1 MRTLE
6 EMRIERTGPA
16 KPLTPRV
23 ERFLIERLGGVSLDD
38 IQSAET
44 LRADYSCLRGLLA
57 IEVKSL
63 EDSPNARMD
72 NLFNELRERP
82 DWPMFLGSAPIESF
96 IKNVD
101 DPETVRRDVIGRIGR
116 GVINPLKKA
125 NRQLEAHAVNM
136 SRSRVVRALFLINED
151 QEIYDPHTV
160 SYILWHAVRREKN
173 CVPLYEHVD
182 AIIYFTERHATVR
195 GDKVV
200 FPLLTVEGAGVY
212 DAPWKADIIQ
222 LIMDRWSAYT
232 YGATCAF
239 DDVREFATIDHIP
252 DSAPRYE
259 RWRTDYLRGPY
270 LRSLSQEDLR
280 NRFDEVSLL
289 ATLPM
294 LIGTPLTL
302 PPEGV
307 QLAMQCFGDMMMELA
322 ERAIPI
328 THFPHSAERAIEAA
342 KRLNLEPH
350 VVAWVEDFERKN
362 EK

>member
-1 MRTLE
+1 
-6 EMRIERTGPA
+6 MRIERTGIVE
-16 KPLTPRV
+16 PLTPRV
-23 ERFLIERLGGVSLDD
+23 EHFLIKRLGGVSLDD
-38 IQSAET
+38 IQSADT
-44 LRADYSCLRGLLA
+44 LRADYTCLRGLLA

-63 EDSPNARMD
+63 EDSPTERMD
-72 NLFNELRERP
+72 NLFNQLRERP
-82 DWPMFLGSAPIESF
+82 DWPMFLGSAPIDSF

-125 NRQLEAHAVNM
+125 NRQLEAHAVNLP
-136 SRSRVVRALFLINED
+136 RSRVVRVLFLINED

-160 SYILWHAVRREKN
+160 SYVLWHAVRREKN

-182 AIIYFTERHATVR
+182 AIIYLTERHATVS
-195 GDKVV
+195 GDKVT
-200 FPLLTVEGAGVY
+200 FPLLTIEGAGVY
-212 DAPWKADIIQ
+212 DAPWKADVIR
-222 LIMDRWSAYT
+222 LIMDRWSEYT
-232 YGATCAF
+232 YGATCAV
-239 DDVREFATIDHIP
+239 DDVREFTTIDHIP

-270 LRSLSQEDLR
+270 LRSLSQENLR
-280 NRFDEVSLL
+280 NRFDEVTLL

-294 LIGTPLTL
+294 LVETPLPL
-302 PPEGV
+302 APEGV

-328 THFPHSAERAIEAA
+328 TQFPHSAERAIEAA

-350 VVAWVEDFERKN
+350 VVAWVEEFEREN